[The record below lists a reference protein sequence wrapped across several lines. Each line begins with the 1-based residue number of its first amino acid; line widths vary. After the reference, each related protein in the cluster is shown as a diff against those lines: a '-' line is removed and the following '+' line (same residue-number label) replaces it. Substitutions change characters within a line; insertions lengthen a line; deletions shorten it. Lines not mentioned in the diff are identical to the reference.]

1 MQFPNSIDD
10 GFDDDGGFDDDDGD
24 GEDEEDEHTKIQSC
38 EGVLAHAPNACH
50 GSALPSCVNR

>member
-10 GFDDDGGFDDDDGD
+10 GFDDDDGD